1 MINYRIL
8 YFKEIP
14 MKKIITFFKKLFG
27 KKEVL
32 VQMRKIKCGC
42 TDDTC
47 GCR

>member
-1 MINYRIL
+1 
-8 YFKEIP
+8 
-14 MKKIITFFKKLFG
+14 MKKLLSGIKKFIRKLFE
-27 KKEVL
+27 KQST